1 MRQVPSTVR
10 QVSSGFLTGRADV
23 DAGAKALSAKTIA
36 VKHCNLRMGMTP
48 PVAPDRSKCN

>member
-36 VKHCNLRMGMTP
+36 VKHCNFRIE
-48 PVAPDRSKCN
+48 